1 MWGGYINGVRGVGV
15 IITTWGVCGGG
26 VLMGCGGVILMGCEG
41 CGGDNNYLGCV
52 WGGYING
59 VCGGNI
65 NGV

>member
-1 MWGGYINGVRGVGV
+1 
-15 IITTWGVCGGG
+15 
-26 VLMGCGGVILMGCEG
+26 MGCGGVILMGCEG